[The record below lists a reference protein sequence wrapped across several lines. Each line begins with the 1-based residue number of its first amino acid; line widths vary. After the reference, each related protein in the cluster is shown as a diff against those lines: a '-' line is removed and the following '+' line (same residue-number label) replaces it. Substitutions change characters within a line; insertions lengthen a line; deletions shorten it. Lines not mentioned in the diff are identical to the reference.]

1 MNYKNNISSRDF
13 IESTIY
19 QKALQKRV
27 LLMRKEKNIQ
37 TTTQLFELKE
47 NVFAQRM
54 TNFMNKKKQKKNE
67 FQENKQQKISN

>member
-54 TNFMNKKKQKKNE
+54 TNFMNKKKQKKN
-67 FQENKQQKISN
+67 